1 MKKIVYIIFG
11 ICLAGLL
18 FCSCMR
24 QTKNEKEYS
33 HEMGKWSSQ
42 IAGVFDS
49 PVLAYMDSIIAYP
62 TYDNLCFYDTKE
74 DKIVKS
80 RLLEEN
86 EAFLEISAGKE
97 YFYVLVEKKAA
108 DALSIHPGPFYL
120 KLYYPDGSMY
130 QEISMPFQRM
140 FVSDGM
146 IYAYWE
152 PDYSMEAYERKKG
165 HIEATHYLSE
175 KDFLS
180 NFSNKVSDWNQM
192 SGDTLKIASKTFYR
206 YSADGDMHKKA
217 YYCDDKYLKLIQQ
230 FYFTEY
236 ADGKL
241 VTAPE
246 RMMDTCYLEQMYSMM
261 KKKEKNWVTY
271 AWEVNGT
278 LYGVCNIYQSQSGFM
293 TQMDTRDIAYSI
305 SFCYDEIKDTFYKT
319 DEYEDVELIYAD
331 GNCVLTHTYD
341 GVYYKDMVAGQQD
354 KVLNYD
360 GAITVDVRDGLLSVG
375 RLGNERFD
383 DSYGLVE
390 QEQFW
395 GEGTLLIKKLW

>member
-1 MKKIVYIIFG
+1 MKKIVYIITG

-49 PVLAYMDSIIAYP
+49 PVLAYMDSIIAYL
-62 TYDNLCFYDTKE
+62 TSDNLCFYDTKE

-192 SGDTLKIASKTFYR
+192 SGDTLKIVF
-206 YSADGDMHKKA
+206 
-217 YYCDDKYLKLIQQ
+217 
-230 FYFTEY
+230 
-236 ADGKL
+236 
-241 VTAPE
+241 
-246 RMMDTCYLEQMYSMM
+246 
-261 KKKEKNWVTY
+261 
-271 AWEVNGT
+271 
-278 LYGVCNIYQSQSGFM
+278 YGVC
-293 TQMDTRDIAYSI
+293 RREI
-305 SFCYDEIKDTFYKT
+305 SDCSRTDDGYVLFGADVFHDEKERKKLGY
-319 DEYEDVELIYAD
+319 L
-331 GNCVLTHTYD
+331 
-341 GVYYKDMVAGQQD
+341 
-354 KVLNYD
+354 
-360 GAITVDVRDGLLSVG
+360 
-375 RLGNERFD
+375 RLGSKWNFIW
-383 DSYGLVE
+383 SL
-390 QEQFW
+390 
-395 GEGTLLIKKLW
+395 